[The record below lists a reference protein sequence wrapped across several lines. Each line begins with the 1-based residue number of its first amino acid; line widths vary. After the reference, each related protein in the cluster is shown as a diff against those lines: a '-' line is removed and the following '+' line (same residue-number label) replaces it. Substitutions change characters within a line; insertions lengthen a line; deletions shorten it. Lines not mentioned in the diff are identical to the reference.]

1 MRLFVP
7 VALVLMAFSALAIA
21 QPAAPT
27 AAGSQVKGK
36 EDRFTIT
43 VPPGWQSIAYNKPED
58 KPNARIIFQAG
69 LLGEN
74 AKPTDNFNLWWY
86 QGPDNMIMGV
96 ASFHR
101 LELERETDLKTLLA
115 LIQASGKLPQGME
128 VKPTQL
134 GKYVGLLGGGVVQGM
149 FYAAVALIPQGK
161 VMYAA
166 TIVGPQTAI
175 PPQWPAFMR
184 VVTSLEA
191 TDLEPA
197 TLEEVMAAPAGK
209 QEPADDE
216 TPAEGKD
223 DDAE

>member
-7 VALVLMAFSALAIA
+7 VALVLIAFSALALA
-21 QPAAPT
+21 QQPPAP
-27 AAGSQVKGK
+27 AGGTQIKGK
-36 EDRFTIT
+36 DDRFTLT

-58 KPNARIIFQAG
+58 KPNARILLQSG
-69 LLGEN
+69 LMGEN
-74 AKPTDNFNLWWY
+74 ARPTDNFNLWWY

-134 GKYVGLLGGGVVQGM
+134 GKYAGLLGGGLVQGM

-175 PPQWPAFMR
+175 PPQWPAFMQ
-184 VVTSLEA
+184 VVTSLDA

-197 TLEEVMAAPAGK
+197 TLEEVMAAPDAK
-209 QEPADDE
+209 QPPADDDK
-216 TPAEGKD
+216 PAEGD
-223 DDAE
+223 DDQAQ